1 MKTFVSEFLYIKV
14 WFTDQNSEPLEI
26 GVKINVTLVINESVK
41 YKKWQDIQFNLEIEY
56 L

>member
-1 MKTFVSEFLYIKV
+1 M
-14 WFTDQNSEPLEI
+14 WFTDQTFKPLETEDT
-26 GVKINVTLVINESVK
+26 INITSVINQKIK

>member
-1 MKTFVSEFLYIKV
+1 M
-14 WFTDQNSEPLEI
+14 WFTDQTFKLLETEDT
-26 GVKINVTLVINESVK
+26 INITSVINQKIK